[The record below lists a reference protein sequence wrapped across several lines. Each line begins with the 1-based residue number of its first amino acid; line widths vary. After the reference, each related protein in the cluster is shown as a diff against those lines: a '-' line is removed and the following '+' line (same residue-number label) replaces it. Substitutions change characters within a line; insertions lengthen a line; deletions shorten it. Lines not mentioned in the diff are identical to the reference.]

1 MHCILFN
8 HFDAH
13 LVDFE
18 EPTTRVWEWCCWYG
32 LFRMRLACV
41 GCISL
46 VWHPPPLFSRTRGKK
61 AQPLFCALCTVH
73 RTRCG
78 RWKEIEATCVP
89 PLPLLLPLTH
99 SSHQLPSYY
108 PSWRSPWGRLVII
121 TMHAIDHIRFI
132 QWSRRFKSSII
143 VVPDDD
149 DFKEFVIAFT
159 LNFSHSKL
167 FAQTLEDVQ
176 IRYCHPYFI

>member
-46 VWHPPPLFSRTRGKK
+46 VWHPSPHSSLGLVGRKPNPSLSPPSSLIPT
-61 AQPLFCALCTVH
+61 ALYSVQCSAVFTVLSAVQCSVHSALQCSVH

-89 PLPLLLPLTH
+89 PPLTCTSYH
-99 SSHQLPSYY
+99 HIIHPEDHLGGNWCDSNVVQEDSSFQVRIIQVRKILVLMINLIWNIHKDPS
-108 PSWRSPWGRLVII
+108 
-121 TMHAIDHIRFI
+121 
-132 QWSRRFKSSII
+132 
-143 VVPDDD
+143 
-149 DFKEFVIAFT
+149 
-159 LNFSHSKL
+159 
-167 FAQTLEDVQ
+167 
-176 IRYCHPYFI
+176 